1 MKTKNKTAEGTRK
14 KLSIYKILEQSYG
27 QLPVDRFFGLLNFID
42 MTKRAMVRSVIC
54 LFSSIFFL
62 QIKAQVVIPLY
73 NQEIPNSR
81 EVVNEEYSRIEPGD
95 ILIVYKISRPSLTIF
110 LAPKERATGAAVIIC
125 PGGGYSNLAMGYE
138 GTEVAQRFNESGI
151 SAFVLKYR
159 IPNDGTMV
167 NKEIGPLQ
175 DAQRALLLVRS
186 RAAEWGIDSKLIG
199 IMGFSAGGHLAATAG
214 THFHKNYIDNPDQ
227 ISLRPDFML
236 LIYPVISFK
245 PPMAHMGSAHNLLG
259 PNPSQEQIKEFS
271 NEMQVTDLTPPAFLV
286 HAKDDNVVPYANSLV
301 FAEALK
307 NHHIPAKIF
316 LYEQGGHGFGMKN
329 NTSRQRWM
337 DLCVEWISSLK
348 PGY

>member
-1 MKTKNKTAEGTRK
+1 MFRC
-14 KLSIYKILEQSYG
+14 
-27 QLPVDRFFGLLNFID
+27 
-42 MTKRAMVRSVIC
+42 VIC
-54 LFSSIFFL
+54 LLLSIFYL
-62 QIKAQVVIPLY
+62 HINAQTVIPLY

-81 EVVNEEYSRIEPGD
+81 MVVNEEYSRIEPGN

-110 LAPKERATGAAVIIC
+110 LASKEKATGAAVIIC

-159 IPNDGTMV
+159 IPNDGTMID
-167 NKEIGPLQ
+167 KEIGPLQ
-175 DAQRALLLVRS
+175 DAQRALLIVRS
-186 RAAEWGIDSKLIG
+186 HAAEWGIDSKRIG

-214 THFHKNYIDNPDQ
+214 THFKKNYIDNPGH

-245 PPMAHMGSAHNLLG
+245 PPIAHMGSAHNLLG
-259 PNPSQEQIKEFS
+259 PNPTKEQINEFS
-271 NEMQVTDLTPPAFLV
+271 NEMQVTDLTPPTFLV

-316 LYEQGGHGFGMKN
+316 LYDRGGHGFGMTN
-329 NTSRQRWM
+329 NTNAQRWM
-337 DLCVEWISSLK
+337 DLCIEWISNIK
-348 PGY
+348 TKN